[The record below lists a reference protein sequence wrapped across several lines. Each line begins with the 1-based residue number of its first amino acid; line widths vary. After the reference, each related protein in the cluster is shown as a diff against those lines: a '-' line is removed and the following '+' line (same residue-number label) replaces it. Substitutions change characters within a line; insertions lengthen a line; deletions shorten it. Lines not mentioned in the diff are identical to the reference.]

1 MEQIDYSS
9 WCNSIA
15 LADNT
20 QTVYTLLPRTLCDAL
35 TVYDSVHNDNIF
47 VVIEYIIIIYYHR
60 QFAFTDRTSR
70 RGQTVFKRHND
81 NNLCICIFIF
91 NFFFLAERIARRFQ
105 VTLVQIHSSIM
116 SVTKRSKGILRIFMS
131 FQLKYLKGKKNNT
144 KTKNWL

>member
-47 VVIEYIIIIYYHR
+47 VVIEYIIIVYYHR
-60 QFAFTDRTSR
+60 QFAFTDKTSR

-105 VTLVQIHSSIM
+105 VTLVYNVHN
-116 SVTKRSKGILRIFMS
+116 VTKRSKGILCIFMS

-144 KTKNWL
+144 KTKNSL